1 MTEFGDYANINPDK
15 LLKQAQQRVAKIGGM
30 QERITGLVGEA
41 ESADGYVRVTY
52 TANGGIA
59 DLELN
64 PRAMR
69 MASSDL
75 AQTIKDVVQAAA
87 NDLQSKIR
95 QEMSSAFQG
104 EGDNPMDLANDPEK
118 VKAKA
123 EEVKGMLDGAL
134 NDALGQMD
142 LLRKKMGI

>member
-1 MTEFGDYANINPDK
+1 MTEFGDFANINPDK
-15 LLKQAQQRVAKIGGM
+15 LLKQAQRQTDKISGI
-30 QERITGLVGEA
+30 QERIASLVGEA

-52 TANGGIA
+52 TASGGIA

-75 AQTIKDVVQAAA
+75 AQTIKDVIQAAA

-95 QEMSSAFQG
+95 QEMSSAFEG
-104 EGDNPMDLANDPEK
+104 EGDNPMDLADDPEK
-118 VKAKA
+118 VKAKV